1 MNSFIFTKQKGDYKI
16 PCPITY
22 EHEETIDGVFLS
34 SCIRFYKFDR
44 DLSVKAIQKRFPKLT
59 KKEIRRLK
67 EDIFS
72 NSDNFDVKDNN
83 IYLNSYGSNIPDSGY
98 DYSKGII
105 IAKNKTFMDVIEKQN
120 LKKYL
125 NEFGF
130 DEEAEE
136 EILQEEVCEIKRNPN
151 KKLTYSLGMPKKNKE
166 DIWN

>member
-1 MNSFIFTKQKGDYKI
+1 MDSFIFTKQKGDYTI
-16 PCPITY
+16 PCPVTY
-22 EHEETIDGVFLS
+22 EHGKTIDGVFLS

-44 DLSVKAIQKRFPKLT
+44 ALSVETIQKKSSKLT
-59 KKEIRRLK
+59 KEEKISFKKDFFPNL
-67 EDIFS
+67 DS
-72 NSDNFDVKDNN
+72 FDVKDNN

-120 LKKYL
+120 LKRYL